1 MGNNNNLTDIY
12 TNNVLLS
19 EKKDAS
25 KLTGKKNVVTKKGD
39 IGKAELVKGGPEA
52 VKGIKKPETKKL
64 MKDNINTEYTESA
77 FEKLF
82 KATITENFG
91 QETPASADVTPE
103 VEVPTTDQDLSDE
116 VTDETHDEVGDLAE
130 ELGNVIDKLQAILA
144 KIGGETPAED
154 VEELA
159 GEAVEAE
166 ELGHALHNL
175 KKGTELANP
184 KGKNEVS
191 GAVKVAKGK
200 ANDGELTNE
209 PELKEL
215 GGTEEL
221 DNPKK
226 KPEPKSSIKVGD
238 FFK

>member
-1 MGNNNNLTDIY
+1 
-12 TNNVLLS
+12 
-19 EKKDAS
+19 
-25 KLTGKKNVVTKKGD
+25 
-39 IGKAELVKGGPEA
+39 
-52 VKGIKKPETKKL
+52 
-64 MKDNINTEYTESA
+64 MKDNINTEQTESA

-82 KATITENFG
+82 KATISENFG
-91 QETPASADVTPE
+91 EETPATEDSTE
-103 VEVPTTDQDLSDE
+103 TEVPTTDQDLADE
-116 VTDETHDEVGDLAE
+116 VTDETHDEVGDLSE
-130 ELGNVIDKLQAILA
+130 ELGKVIDKLQAILT
-144 KIGGETPAED
+144 KIGGETPASD

-184 KGKNEVS
+184 KSKNEVT
-191 GAVKVAKGK
+191 GAVKTSKGK

-209 PELKEL
+209 PEPKEL

-221 DNPKK
+221 NNPKK